1 MNLDAL
7 RLVAHTIQPIEDI
20 DERILHDEKLLSEA
34 IAIARK
40 NKVFLAFYTGLLNLH
55 LRVPSYAK
63 EMAEKE
69 FKRKTL
75 YEEALAEIAEVAEHE
90 NIEFMVFKSIKP
102 FPYVGDDIDVFIPNN
117 EGFRAFIELLRSL
130 GYQSLG
136 EGPPE
141 ETMAKRVQGFSIMI
155 DVHRA
160 LSASYI
166 PYVDGTRVWER
177 KVKRRFNGFDIFVP
191 SMEDEILI
199 LVGHSL
205 LKEFRM
211 NLAEFFNAVIL
222 LPKVDWKK
230 LSKLA
235 LVEKMSCALEIF
247 MEIIRRLYK
256 TIYNKNILFPNFNA
270 LCDGYLLKV
279 AFKLIDDNLKDGIN
293 MPYYYPLPLPTI
305 AYLSKLKESIVSGGG
320 ASLNILLGFIKAP
333 FTSKE
338 GVNVLWKYIIN
349 HAVQLTH

>member
-7 RLVAHTIQPIEDI
+7 RLVAHTLKPIEDI
-20 DERILHDEKLLSEA
+20 DKRILCDGKLLSEA
-34 IAIARK
+34 TAIARE
-40 NKVFLAFYTGLLNLH
+40 NKVFLAFYKGLTDLH
-55 LRVPSYAK
+55 LRVPNYAR
-63 EMAEKE
+63 EIAEKE
-69 FKRKTL
+69 FKRKSL
-75 YEEALAEIAEVAEHE
+75 YEEALAEIAEAAERE

-117 EGFRAFIELLRSL
+117 EDFRAFIELLRGL

-141 ETMAKRVQGFSIMI
+141 ETMAKSVQGFSIMI

-160 LSASYI
+160 FSASYI
-166 PYVDGTRVWER
+166 PYVDGARVWR
-177 KVKRRFNGFDIFVP
+177 RRVKRRFNGFDIFVP
-191 SMEDEILI
+191 SMGDEILI
-199 LVGHSL
+199 LAGHSL

-222 LPKVDWKK
+222 FSKTDWKE

-235 LVEKMSCALEIF
+235 LAEKTNYALGIF
-247 MEIIRRLYK
+247 MYVLGR
-256 TIYNKNILFPNFNA
+256 IYESIYHKDFPLSGFKA
-270 LCDGYLLKV
+270 LSDGYLFKV
-279 AFKLIDDNLKDGIN
+279 SFKVIDDDLKDGISL
-293 MPYYYPLPLPTI
+293 PYYYPLPLPII
-305 AYLSKLKESIVSGGG
+305 AYLSKLKEGIVGGG
-320 ASLNILLGFIKAP
+320 RESLKILLGFVKAP

-349 HAVQLTH
+349 HTV

>member
-1 MNLDAL
+1 MNLDTL
-7 RLVAHTIQPIEDI
+7 RLVAHTIQPTEDI

-40 NKVFLAFYTGLLNLH
+40 NKVFLVFYTGLTNLH
-55 LRVPSYAK
+55 LRVPNYAR

-75 YEEALAEIAEVAEHE
+75 YEEALAEIAEAAEHE

-117 EGFRAFIELLRSL
+117 EGFGAFIELLRSL

-136 EGPPE
+136 RGPPE
-141 ETMAKRVQGFSIMI
+141 ETMAKRIQGFSIMI

-166 PYVDGTRVWER
+166 PYVDGARVWGR
-177 KVKRRFNGFDIFVP
+177 RVKRRFNGFDIFVP

-230 LSKLA
+230 LSKVALA
-235 LVEKMSCALEIF
+235 EKMSCALEIF
-247 MEIIRRLYK
+247 MHIVRRLYK
-256 TIYNKNILFPNFNA
+256 TIYNKNILFPNFNP
-270 LCDGYLLKV
+270 LSDGYLLKV
-279 AFKLIDDNLKDGIN
+279 AFKVIDDALKDGMN

-305 AYLSKLKESIVSGGG
+305 AYFDKLKESIIGGG
-320 ASLNILLGFIKAP
+320 GESLNILLSFIKAP
-333 FTSKE
+333 FTSEE
-338 GVNVLWKYIIN
+338 GINVLWKYIIN
-349 HAVQLTH
+349 HAV

>member
-7 RLVAHTIQPIEDI
+7 RLIAHTIQPIEDI
-20 DERILHDEKLLSEA
+20 DKRILHDEKLLSEA
-34 IAIARK
+34 IAIAKK
-40 NKVFLAFYTGLLNLH
+40 NKVFLAFYTGLTNLH
-55 LRVPSYAK
+55 LRVPNYAR
-63 EMAEKE
+63 EMAKKE

-75 YEEALAEIAEVAEHE
+75 YEEALVEIAEAAERE

-117 EGFRAFIELLRSL
+117 EDFRAFIEVFRGL

-160 LSASYI
+160 FSASYI
-166 PYVDGTRVWER
+166 PYVDGARVWR
-177 KVKRRFNGFDIFVP
+177 RRVKRRFNGFDIFVP
-191 SMEDEILI
+191 SIEDEILI
-199 LVGHSL
+199 LAGHSL
-205 LKEFRM
+205 LKEFKM

-222 LPKVDWKK
+222 LPKVDWEK

-235 LVEKMSCALEIF
+235 LAEKMGCALEIF
-247 MEIIRRLYK
+247 MYILRHLYK
-256 TIYNKNILFPNFNA
+256 TIYHKYILFHNFNA
-270 LCDGYLLKV
+270 LSDGYLLKV
-279 AFKLIDDNLKDGIN
+279 AFKVIDDDLKDEIN
-293 MPYYYPLPLPTI
+293 MPYHYPLSLPTI
-305 AYLSKLKESIVSGGG
+305 AYLSKLEESIVSGGR
-320 ASLNILLGFIKAP
+320 ALLNILLGFARAP

-338 GVNVLWKYIIN
+338 GVNVLWKYI
-349 HAVQLTH
+349 ASRLQL